1 MAKLSADEGSAP
13 VTSDGLALAK
23 LVCRGDRRALAR
35 LISSIEDGS
44 PGIEEAVA
52 FLYRRSGRMYT
63 LGITG
68 APGAGKSTLTDRLI
82 TALRSRG
89 LTVGIVAV
97 DPSSPFSGGALLGDR
112 IRMSGHAG
120 DAGVFIRSLATRG
133 HVGGLSLAVPQ
144 VTRALDAFGADWTLV
159 ETVGVGQV
167 EVDVAGETDTT
178 LVVVT
183 PGWGDHVQASKA
195 GLLEVADV
203 FVVNKADRPGA
214 KSTARDLRFELN
226 LADDSRSWRPP
237 IVLASAATGEGVEE
251 VLAAAEQHRA
261 HLESTGELAER
272 RRARLL
278 GELRAIVRELTLER
292 VDRELTGQRMTAVA
306 ERMFDRR
313 VDPLTAAHELMNAVA
328 DGSS

>member
-1 MAKLSADEGSAP
+1 M
-13 VTSDGLALAK
+13 TSDGLGLAR

-52 FLYRRSGRMYT
+52 FLYRRSGRTYT

-68 APGAGKSTLTDRLI
+68 APGTGKSTLTDRLI
-82 TALRSRG
+82 TALRARG
-89 LTVGIVAV
+89 RTVGIVAV

-133 HVGGLSLAVPQ
+133 HVGGLSRAVPQ

-167 EVDVAGETDTT
+167 EVDVAAETDTT
-178 LVVVT
+178 IVVVT

-203 FVVNKADRPGA
+203 FVVNKADRRGA
-214 KSTARDLRFELN
+214 KSTARDLRLELN

-237 IVLASAATGEGVEE
+237 IVLASAAKGEGIEE
-251 VLAAAEQHRA
+251 VLEAAEQHRA
-261 HLESTGELAER
+261 HLESTDELAER

-278 GELRAIVRELTLER
+278 GELRAIVRELTLQR
-292 VDRELTGQRMTAVA
+292 IDRELAGERMATLT
-306 ERMFDRR
+306 ERMFARR
-313 VDPLTAAHELMNAVA
+313 VDPLTAARELMAAPV
-328 DGSS
+328 DGRA

>member
-214 KSTARDLRFELN
+214 DQTAAELRMLLSLDEQRKER
-226 LADDSRSWRPP
+226 ATPDGDSR
-237 IVLASAATGEGVEE
+237 
-251 VLAAAEQHRA
+251 
-261 HLESTGELAER
+261 
-272 RRARLL
+272 
-278 GELRAIVRELTLER
+278 
-292 VDRELTGQRMTAVA
+292 
-306 ERMFDRR
+306 
-313 VDPLTAAHELMNAVA
+313 
-328 DGSS
+328 

>member
-1 MAKLSADEGSAP
+1 
-13 VTSDGLALAK
+13 
-23 LVCRGDRRALAR
+23 
-35 LISSIEDGS
+35 
-44 PGIEEAVA
+44 
-52 FLYRRSGRMYT
+52 
-63 LGITG
+63 
-68 APGAGKSTLTDRLI
+68 
-82 TALRSRG
+82 
-89 LTVGIVAV
+89 
-97 DPSSPFSGGALLGDR
+97 
-112 IRMSGHAG
+112 
-120 DAGVFIRSLATRG
+120 
-133 HVGGLSLAVPQ
+133 
-144 VTRALDAFGADWTLV
+144 
-159 ETVGVGQV
+159 
-167 EVDVAGETDTT
+167 
-178 LVVVT
+178 
-183 PGWGDHVQASKA
+183 
-195 GLLEVADV
+195 LLEVADV

-237 IVLASAATGEGVEE
+237 IVLASAATGEGLEE

>member
-1 MAKLSADEGSAP
+1 
-13 VTSDGLALAK
+13 
-23 LVCRGDRRALAR
+23 
-35 LISSIEDGS
+35 
-44 PGIEEAVA
+44 
-52 FLYRRSGRMYT
+52 
-63 LGITG
+63 
-68 APGAGKSTLTDRLI
+68 
-82 TALRSRG
+82 
-89 LTVGIVAV
+89 VGIVAV

-237 IVLASAATGEGVEE
+237 IVLASAATGEGLEE